1 MIKIAEY
8 DSKAFK
14 RERAQADADVRYI
27 INDVA
32 ERGDE
37 ALFEYTLR
45 FDGCKPES
53 LLVTQEEIDA
63 AAESVGEYFLD
74 TLKMAAEN
82 IRAFHKKQLS
92 DGFSMTA
99 PFGSGRSGV
108 RPIEAGLYI
117 PGGTASYPSTVL
129 MNAIPAKIAGVS
141 EIVAVTPPDKE
152 GRVNPAVLAAAK
164 VAGIDKI
171 FKVGGAQAIAA
182 LACGTE
188 SIPKVDKIVG
198 PGNRYVA
205 SAKRL
210 VYGLVDLDMI
220 AGPSEILIVA
230 DKNADPVNIAA
241 DLLSQAEHDTL
252 ASAILVTDNKE
263 LAEKVQAEVERQ
275 LELLPRAEIAR
286 QSIDNQSAI
295 FLCSS
300 ISEAIEIANDIA
312 PEHLEICVEEPKKY
326 LADIKNA
333 GSIFLGAYTP
343 EALGDYFAGT
353 NHTLPTSGTARFA
366 SPLGVD
372 DFIKRSSYIY
382 YTKEALSEVKDRI
395 AHFAR
400 FEGLEAHA
408 RSVESR
414 FRGEEMGKFLSPR
427 LKG

>member
-99 PFGSGRSGV
+99 PFGSELGQIV
-108 RPIEAGLYI
+108 RPIEKAGLYI

-210 VYGLVDLDMI
+210 VYGLVDIDMI

-300 ISEAIEIANDIA
+300 ISEAIEIANDVA

-414 FRGEEMGKFLSPR
+414 FRGEGN
-427 LKG
+427 G

>member
-99 PFGSGRSGV
+99 PFGSELGQIV
-108 RPIEAGLYI
+108 RPIEKAGLYI

-210 VYGLVDLDMI
+210 VYGLVDIDMI

-372 DFIKRSSYIY
+372 DFIKRSSYVY

-414 FRGEEMGKFLSPR
+414 FRGEGN
-427 LKG
+427 G

>member
-74 TLKMAAEN
+74 TLNMAAEN

-99 PFGSGRSGV
+99 PFGSELGQIV
-108 RPIEAGLYI
+108 RPIEKAGLYI

-210 VYGLVDLDMI
+210 VYGLVDIDMI

-414 FRGEEMGKFLSPR
+414 FRGEGN
-427 LKG
+427 G

>member
-99 PFGSGRSGV
+99 PFGSELGQIV
-108 RPIEAGLYI
+108 RPIEKAGLYI

-210 VYGLVDLDMI
+210 VYGLVDIDMI

-414 FRGEEMGKFLSPR
+414 FRGEGN
-427 LKG
+427 G

>member
-1 MIKIAEY
+1 M
-8 DSKAFK
+8 
-14 RERAQADADVRYI
+14 
-27 INDVA
+27 
-32 ERGDE
+32 
-37 ALFEYTLR
+37 
-45 FDGCKPES
+45 
-53 LLVTQEEIDA
+53 
-63 AAESVGEYFLD
+63 GEYFLD

-99 PFGSGRSGV
+99 PFGSELGQIV
-108 RPIEAGLYI
+108 RPIEKAGLYI

-210 VYGLVDLDMI
+210 VYGLVDIDMI

-263 LAEKVQAEVERQ
+263 LAEKVQAEVE
-275 LELLPRAEIAR
+275 
-286 QSIDNQSAI
+286 
-295 FLCSS
+295 SS
-300 ISEAIEIANDIA
+300 LNYYQ
-312 PEHLEICVEEPKKY
+312 EPK
-326 LADIKNA
+326 
-333 GSIFLGAYTP
+333 
-343 EALGDYFAGT
+343 
-353 NHTLPTSGTARFA
+353 
-366 SPLGVD
+366 
-372 DFIKRSSYIY
+372 
-382 YTKEALSEVKDRI
+382 
-395 AHFAR
+395 
-400 FEGLEAHA
+400 
-408 RSVESR
+408 
-414 FRGEEMGKFLSPR
+414 
-427 LKG
+427 

>member
-99 PFGSGRSGV
+99 PFGSELGQIV
-108 RPIEAGLYI
+108 RPIEKAGLYI

-210 VYGLVDLDMI
+210 VYGLVDIDMI

-353 NHTLPTSGTARFA
+353 NHTLPTSGTARFG

-382 YTKEALSEVKDRI
+382 
-395 AHFAR
+395 
-400 FEGLEAHA
+400 
-408 RSVESR
+408 
-414 FRGEEMGKFLSPR
+414 
-427 LKG
+427 

>member
-99 PFGSGRSGV
+99 PFGSELGQIV
-108 RPIEAGLYI
+108 RPIEKAGLYI

-210 VYGLVDLDMI
+210 VYGLVDIDMI

-333 GSIFLGAYTP
+333 GSIFFGAYTP

-414 FRGEEMGKFLSPR
+414 FRGEGN
-427 LKG
+427 G

>member
-99 PFGSGRSGV
+99 PFGSELGQIV
-108 RPIEAGLYI
+108 RPIEKAGLYI

-210 VYGLVDLDMI
+210 VYGLVDIDMI

-312 PEHLEICVEEPKKY
+312 PEHLEICVEGPKKY

-414 FRGEEMGKFLSPR
+414 FRGEGN
-427 LKG
+427 G

>member
-37 ALFEYTLR
+37 ALFEYTPR

-99 PFGSGRSGV
+99 PFGSELGQIV
-108 RPIEAGLYI
+108 RPIEKAGLYI

-210 VYGLVDLDMI
+210 VYGLVDIDMI

-414 FRGEEMGKFLSPR
+414 FRGEGN
-427 LKG
+427 G

>member
-99 PFGSGRSGV
+99 PFGSELGQIV
-108 RPIEAGLYI
+108 RPIEKAGLYI

-210 VYGLVDLDMI
+210 VYGLVDIDMI

-300 ISEAIEIANDIA
+300 ISDAIEIANDIA

-414 FRGEEMGKFLSPR
+414 FRGEGN
-427 LKG
+427 G

>member
-99 PFGSGRSGV
+99 PFGSELGQIV
-108 RPIEAGLYI
+108 RPIEKAGLYI

-210 VYGLVDLDMI
+210 VYGLVDIDMI

-295 FLCSS
+295 FLCPS

-414 FRGEEMGKFLSPR
+414 FRGEGN
-427 LKG
+427 G